1 MNICNKYETIPVSKT
16 KEELGDGAQGTVYLA
31 LDKRL
36 GRRVAI
42 KSLHK
47 ELISNETQLKRFEEE
62 AKILSQLNH
71 SSIVT
76 LYDYCYDDD
85 GFYLVMELVNG
96 KALDYYIKKENGPIA
111 ETRSID
117 IFIRILKGIQYIH
130 DKNIVH
136 RDIKPSNIIIDNNDK
151 IKLLDFGIANN
162 TKRDTK
168 LTKVGTNAGVTPMY
182 GTPEHV
188 SNSKITIQSDI
199 YSLGVTLWQMLTGV
213 PPYEGLTE
221 RQIYSKIERDPLP
234 AIQDVYKHVSLRMNE
249 IVQKATSKDPSGRY
263 YSCKGFIRD
272 LEDLR
277 EKLLQRNNNE
287 LTDTDRLTD
296 LHKNVEV
303 KVWNIDNSS
312 IIINNKGVVGS
323 ELTYSNIPGKIVR
336 ITIVKEGYRKYV
348 QQFTLNNH
356 KRIKIFLVKKKK
368 SVIPII
374 LLSVIL
380 ILTIIL
386 IFKDLL

>member
-1 MNICNKYETIPVSKT
+1 MNICNKYETQKLIGK
-16 KEELGDGAQGTVYLA
+16 GAQGSVFLA

-36 GRRVAI
+36 GRKVAI

-47 ELISNETQLKRFEEE
+47 EFITDETHFKRFEEE

-136 RDIKPSNIIIDNNDK
+136 RDIKPSNIIIDNHDK

-162 TKRDTK
+162 TKRDTR
-168 LTKVGTNAGVTPMY
+168 LTQVGTNAGVTPMY

-221 RQIYSKIERDPLP
+221 MQIYSKIERDPLP

-249 IVQKATSKDPSGRY
+249 IVQKATSKDPSDRY
-263 YSCKGFIRD
+263 DSCQGFLRD
-272 LEDLR
+272 LDDLK
-277 EKLLQRNNNE
+277 EKLKKNPKSKNN
-287 LTDTDRLTD
+287 TSPD
-296 LHKNVEV
+296 LYKNVEI
-303 KVWNIDNSS
+303 KVRNVYNPS
-312 IIINNKGVVGS
+312 IVINNIGVVGS

-356 KRIKIFLVKKKK
+356 KKIKIFLVKKKK

>member
-1 MNICNKYETIPVSKT
+1 
-16 KEELGDGAQGTVYLA
+16 
-31 LDKRL
+31 LDK
-36 GRRVAI
+36 
-42 KSLHK
+42 
-47 ELISNETQLKRFEEE
+47 
-62 AKILSQLNH
+62 
-71 SSIVT
+71 
-76 LYDYCYDDD
+76 
-85 GFYLVMELVNG
+85 
-96 KALDYYIKKENGPIA
+96 
-111 ETRSID
+111 
-117 IFIRILKGIQYIH
+117 
-130 DKNIVH
+130 
-136 RDIKPSNIIIDNNDK
+136 
-151 IKLLDFGIANN
+151 
-162 TKRDTK
+162 
-168 LTKVGTNAGVTPMY
+168 
-182 GTPEHV
+182 
-188 SNSKITIQSDI
+188 
-199 YSLGVTLWQMLTGV
+199 
-213 PPYEGLTE
+213 
-221 RQIYSKIERDPLP
+221 
-234 AIQDVYKHVSLRMNE
+234 
-249 IVQKATSKDPSGRY
+249 Y

-272 LEDLR
+272 LEDLK
-277 EKLLQRNNNE
+277 EKLLQRNNNK

-356 KRIKIFLVKKKK
+356 KKIKIFLVKKKK